1 MLPKYVRVVV
11 KAFLGNGYGVS
22 GSALPY
28 YEQMIAGFDPR
39 QAARALRAF
48 TDPEVSSVLRSATG
62 QRQWPALLNL
72 LGPKLTLLADRALFD
87 AVRTFPGR
95 LDMLDAD
102 SSIRRL
108 AGTRREPVRKS
119 R

>member
-1 MLPKYVRVVV
+1 
-11 KAFLGNGYGVS
+11 
-22 GSALPY
+22 
-28 YEQMIAGFDPR
+28 
-39 QAARALRAF
+39 
-48 TDPEVSSVLRSATG
+48 
-62 QRQWPALLNL
+62 LLNL
-72 LGPKLTLLADRALFD
+72 LGPKLTLSADRALFD
-87 AVRTFPGR
+87 AVRTFSGR